1 MYVACTMCRKKCAK
15 ALLSG
20 ESMSW
25 YIDHVN
31 NQDKRRKSCCFSLTL
46 TAAVANFKNCSSN
59 SFSVVR
65 DRVFVGRAD
74 KRTDRTQLSRSIFQ
88 AHASFAHQQRNG
100 RSLTM
105 RSLYTLCTAYYI
117 NITSQYIAYA
127 TYCLVCTSPV

>member
-1 MYVACTMCRKKCAK
+1 MPKEVRQSVIVRRA
-15 ALLSG
+15 
-20 ESMSW
+20 MSW

-31 NQDKRRKSCCFSLTL
+31 NQDKRQKSCSFSLTL

-74 KRTDRTQLSRSIFQ
+74 KCTDRTQLSRSIFQ

-117 NITSQYIAYA
+117 PI
-127 TYCLVCTSPV
+127 YCLCHILPCVYVSGVMRFTV